1 MSTGIN
7 SVSTNLGATM
17 NIGAG
22 DTASGG
28 YASKWDGVPCNL
40 SGTEAQQDNQR
51 IKCVLQ
57 WYVSNPTKSLKLF
70 YNKTQYFW
78 SPWYGPLAN
87 GTMARNPWLTINPV
101 KNITSNQEGF
111 NLVVGGFGQLVSWLW
126 LLGGLFLLIYGFAI
140 LWRQKHLERVI
151 AVIAIIIISTNWL
164 ISLLSIGDHRF
175 RLPIMGMSLF
185 LQAVGLRTLFS
196 GFKHPMVEGTSLR

>member
-1 MSTGIN
+1 
-7 SVSTNLGATM
+7 M

-22 DTASGG
+22 ETASGG
-28 YASKWDGVPCNL
+28 YANKWDGVPCSL

-51 IKCVLQ
+51 VKCVLQ

-87 GTMARNPWLTINPV
+87 GTMARNPWLTINPI
-101 KNITSNQEGF
+101 KNISSTPEGL
-111 NLVVGGFGQLVSWLW
+111 NLVIGSFGQFVSWLW
-126 LLGGLFLLIYGFAI
+126 LLGGIFFLIYGFLI
-140 LWRQKHLERVI
+140 LWRQKFLER
-151 AVIAIIIISTNWL
+151 AIAIITMIIITTNWM

-185 LQAVGLRTLFS
+185 LQAVGIRTLLS
-196 GFKHPMVEGTSLR
+196 GFKPPMVDTPSLR